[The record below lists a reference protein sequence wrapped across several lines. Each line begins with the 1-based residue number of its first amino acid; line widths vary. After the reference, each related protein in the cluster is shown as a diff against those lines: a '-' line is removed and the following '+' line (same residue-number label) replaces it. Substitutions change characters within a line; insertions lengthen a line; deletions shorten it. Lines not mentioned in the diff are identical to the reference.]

1 MSGELPA
8 PAEVRGA
15 FDLTGRRALVTGA
28 ASGLGRMIAW
38 GLACHGADVA
48 LADRAPADE
57 VVERIEAEFGRRA
70 AVIELDVTD
79 EAQVEAGVA
88 RAAEALGG
96 LDIGVNG
103 AGINHRVPAME
114 LDVADFRRVLDV
126 NVTGTLLFATAA
138 ARRMTGG
145 SGKIINLAS
154 VLGHV
159 GLPRQAPYASSKAA
173 IVNLTRVLALE
184 WVDRGIQVNALCPAH
199 HETPLTAQ
207 LPPQLRAEALA
218 HIPQRRF
225 AAAAEIIGPAVFL
238 ASSASDFMTGTS
250 LLFDGGWTA

>member
-1 MSGELPA
+1 MSGALPA
-8 PAEVRGA
+8 AAEVRGA
-15 FDLTGRRALVTGA
+15 FDLTGRRAIVTGG

-38 GLACHGADVA
+38 GLACHCADVA
-48 LADRAPADE
+48 VADRAPAEE
-57 VVERIEAEFGRRA
+57 VAERIEALGRRS
-70 AVIELDVTD
+70 AVIAIDVID

-88 RAAEALGG
+88 AAAEALGG
-96 LDIGVNG
+96 LDICVNG
-103 AGINHRVPAME
+103 AGVNHRVPALE

-126 NVTGTLLFATAA
+126 NVTGTLMCATAA
-138 ARRMTGG
+138 ARRMADGG
-145 SGKIINLAS
+145 KVINLAS
-154 VLGHV
+154 VLGHT
-159 GLPRQAPYASSKAA
+159 GLPRQAPYAASKAA

-184 WVDRGIQVNALCPAH
+184 WVERGIQVNALCPAH

-207 LPPQLRAEALA
+207 LAPALREEALA

-238 ASSASDFMTGTS
+238 ASSASDFMTGAS